1 MSKYP
6 RIYSLSTAGVRQH
19 YNADYML
26 HHVRTDFTGDN
37 GLGKSI
43 IADLMQLI
51 FIPRRDMWKP
61 GTEGVDKNDRKI
73 EGIPLNKDYVQHAY
87 TFINIERYQGR
98 FITLGVFIPKNS
110 RLPVRP
116 FIIQKGDDFD
126 NKTLISFDHPI
137 KANDFLSADKQVL
150 DLKDLK
156 QTLKD
161 KYGVHLRDFF
171 RAEEINVYYDLLYR
185 NQLVSIDL
193 TKEGNLKTYAKI
205 LQSFARAKTLDI
217 NNSRSLQNF
226 LFEDNNEIKNLFE
239 EQKDLLV
246 SYIRQYNGNRSVIR
260 DLENKQTKLFSL
272 KKQYDIANGAK
283 IEFYKGDASFAA
295 ARLRDSQRASNEN
308 RLRLDGAMKNYQQS
322 SAEARNLAQNILVNY
337 SELNGISLLLKK
349 QFEKELPQYTDEKI
363 IDKREAANR
372 LWSVVHELD
381 KVADIYKK
389 YKYVD
394 AIKHKIK
401 EQATIREQK
410 KKLEL
415 LQDIESFEDFEK
427 SEWAKDFKTAYEN
440 YQQKVV
446 ELPQTIAQLK
456 NMLDLYENDKSD
468 SLIQWA
474 IAQKK
479 ALSVAEETVVM
490 HLKDVMVKKPKAAEG
505 GDKYTISPKEL
516 LASFEED
523 KGGVWLKLGE
533 LREYVPLIT
542 KQKFSNAKTLK
553 TALEKDKESIKKS
566 LIDSE
571 EEHEML
577 MRLNRELSEI
587 GFNAD
592 FCEVYKAREVIQGY
606 EVDEMLNET
615 VIPIIEANIEHLD
628 KYDQLRNEY
637 KEANEQSTR
646 FAKKQTELSMEL
658 DQVNGDLVDLA
669 TKIETLQKEARSAV
683 NFDDLHLRKLNGE
696 QLKGTRDTITKEL
709 VGQLTSKDTAER
721 AMISSEGVV
730 LSCREREKQIV
741 IDLEKYSKDF
751 DEKKRT
757 LEIETELKFEEL
769 LQMQGYTEN
778 SIRKLEIAFFD
789 ARRDYEEEFTRIA
802 QSFDESKDHKNPE
815 LENDKFNFYTLVRIL
830 CGKMGMEGLAPELDK
845 LNEELKK
852 FGDLQLAIIMNVF
865 SQVEKQFNGLK
876 RLVTELNFFFQ
887 ENRISNGYMFRID
900 FNERKDIDIS
910 WITKMRERA
919 KVQRFGA
926 DLFTETGGLHHTDN
940 SPDKLIVSIAQAF
953 SAIKNCELEDLINP
967 KFYFELRVGLYDDK
981 GNRYSGSGGQAYTA
995 LALLCIGRLSVIQR
1009 EKDRPGVKFIVIE
1022 ELSNIDD
1029 TNFNL
1034 FPQIAEQFGYQLMT
1048 MTPKP
1053 FGTYSEDSWFL
1064 HMLVRGKDKDI
1075 NYQPMSFFK
1084 TKNSKKVLDEYL
1096 ADVTN

>member
-1 MSKYP
+1 MSKFP
-6 RIYSLSTAGVRQH
+6 RIFSLSTAGVRQH

-26 HHVRTDFTGDN
+26 HPIRTDFTGDN

-61 GTEGVDKNDRKI
+61 GTEGVDKNDRRI
-73 EGIPLNKDYVQHAY
+73 EGIPLNKEYIQHAY
-87 TFINIERYQGR
+87 TFMNIERYQGR
-98 FITLGVFIPKNS
+98 FITIGVYIPKNS

-116 FIIQKGDDFD
+116 FIIQKGDDFE

-137 KANDFLSADKQVL
+137 KSTDFLAADKQVL
-150 DLKDLK
+150 DLKELK
-156 QTLKD
+156 QQLKD

-171 RAEEINVYYDLLYR
+171 RADEINLYYDLLYR

-193 TKEGNLKTYAKI
+193 TKEGNLKTFAKI

-226 LFEDNNEIKNLFE
+226 LFEDNNDIRNLFD

-246 SYIRQYNGNRSVIR
+246 SYIRQYNANRMVIR
-260 DLENKQTKLFSL
+260 DLELKQTRLLAL
-272 KKQYDIANGAK
+272 KKQYDKANAAK
-283 IEFYKGDASFAA
+283 IEFYKGDATFAS
-295 ARLRDSQRASNEN
+295 ARLRDAQRASNEN
-308 RLRLDGAMKNYQQS
+308 RSRLDGALKNYQQS
-322 SAEARNLAQNILVNY
+322 AAEAKHLAQNILVNY
-337 SELNGISLLLKK
+337 SELQGISAMLKK
-349 QFEKELPQYTDEKI
+349 QYEKELPMYTDEKI
-363 IDKREAANR
+363 IEKREAANR
-372 LWSVVHELD
+372 LWSIVHELD
-381 KVADIYKK
+381 KVAGIYKK
-389 YKYVD
+389 YKSVKT
-394 AIKHKIK
+394 IQQKLK
-401 EQATIREQK
+401 EQAVIREQK
-410 KKLEL
+410 KKLAVL
-415 LQDIESFEDFEK
+415 LDIESFNDFEN
-427 SEWAKDFKTAYEN
+427 SEWASDYKAAFESH
-440 YQQKVV
+440 QQKIV
-446 ELPQTIAQLK
+446 ELPQTISQLK
-456 NMLDLYENDKSD
+456 ATLELYENDKSD
-468 SLIQWA
+468 TLIQWA
-474 IAQKK
+474 IGQKK
-479 ALSVAEETVVM
+479 ALTVAEETVVM
-490 HLKDVMVKKPKAAEG
+490 HLKDVMVKKPKEVEAG
-505 GDKYTISPKEL
+505 YRYTISPKEL

-523 KGGVWLKLGE
+523 KGGVWLKLGD
-533 LREYVPLIT
+533 LREYVPFVT

-566 LIDSE
+566 LATAEDELDVIS
-571 EEHEML
+571 
-577 MRLNRELSEI
+577 RLNRELSEI
-587 GFNAD
+587 GYNAEY
-592 FCEVYKAREVIQGY
+592 CEIYKSKDAIQGY
-606 EVDEMLNET
+606 EIDDTLNDAI
-615 VIPIIEANIEHLD
+615 IPIIEANLEHLD
-628 KYDQLRNEY
+628 KYDQLKAEY
-637 KEANEQSTR
+637 NLANEQSTL
-646 FAKKQTELSMEL
+646 FAKKQTELSIEL
-658 DQVNGDLVDLA
+658 DQVNGDLIDLSG
-669 TKIETLQKEARSAV
+669 KIETLQKQTKSAV
-683 NFDDLHLRKLNGE
+683 NFDDLHLRKLNTE
-696 QLKGTRDTITKEL
+696 QLRGTRDTITREL
-709 VGQLTSKDTAER
+709 VDQLTAKDAAER
-721 AMISSEGVV
+721 NMISSEGIV
-730 LSCREREKQIV
+730 LSCREREKQLV
-741 IDLEKYSKDF
+741 VDLEKYTKDF
-751 DEKKRT
+751 EEKKRT

-769 LQMQGYTEN
+769 LQMQGYTES

-910 WITKMRERA
+910 WISKMRERA

-926 DLFTETGGLHHTDN
+926 DLFTETSNLNFADS

-953 SAIKNCELEDLINP
+953 SAIKNCELEDLLNP

-1009 EKDRPGVKFIVIE
+1009 EKDRPGVKFIIIE

-1053 FGTYSEDSWFL
+1053 FGSYTEENWFL

-1084 TKNSKKVLDEYL
+1084 TKNSKKVLQDYL
-1096 ADVTN
+1096 NEVPN